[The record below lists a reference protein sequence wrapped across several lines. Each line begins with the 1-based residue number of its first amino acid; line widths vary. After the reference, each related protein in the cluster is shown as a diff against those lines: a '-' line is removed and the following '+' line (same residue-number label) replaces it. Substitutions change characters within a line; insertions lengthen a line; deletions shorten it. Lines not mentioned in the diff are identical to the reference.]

1 MIELTREQILDTL
14 QHGWGTYVERF
25 QRLSS
30 KEQAA
35 FLTKQGYARFADLL
49 AHVIAW
55 WEEGKL
61 GVENLLVDPDF
72 NSPNYEVDAFNA
84 QAVQRFSQ
92 LDELTV
98 IQSFESMRGAL
109 LDFVT
114 SLPEDAFQNNKI
126 VERLYI
132 EVLDHLKEHEIPE

>member
-1 MIELTREQILDTL
+1 MKTC
-14 QHGWGTYVERF
+14 
-25 QRLSS
+25 SS
-30 KEQAA
+30 I
-35 FLTKQGYARFADLL
+35 R
-49 AHVIAW
+49 I
-55 WEEGKL
+55 
-61 GVENLLVDPDF
+61 F

>member
-14 QHGWGTYVERF
+14 QHGWGTYVARF

-30 KEQAA
+30 KEQAT
-35 FLTKQGYARFADLL
+35 FLKKQGYARFADLL

-55 WEEGKL
+55 WEEGKR
-61 GVENLLVDPDF
+61 GVKNLLADLDF

-84 QAVQRFSQ
+84 LAVQRFSQ

-98 IQSFESMRGAL
+98 IHSFESMRGAL
-109 LDFVT
+109 LNFVT
-114 SLPEDAFQNNKI
+114 SLPEEGFQNNKI
-126 VERLYI
+126 VERLCI
-132 EVLDHLKEHEIPE
+132 EVLDHLKEHEIQE